1 MTQSSLLGFGNKGA
15 ARWGCTQ
22 HCESQK
28 QQLRLGMVGCL
39 RRPSC
44 HGTARGISVL
54 CPLPPHTSLSLI
66 PTFLLHIAKNPTR
79 NHVIIGGFECQE
91 VILCFLPWCRG
102 QSTCTQYLPG
112 GGVAELLLFHCTPP
126 IATFP
131 DKIRSAG
138 DQSPSG

>member
-79 NHVIIGGFECQE
+79 NHVIIGVFECQE